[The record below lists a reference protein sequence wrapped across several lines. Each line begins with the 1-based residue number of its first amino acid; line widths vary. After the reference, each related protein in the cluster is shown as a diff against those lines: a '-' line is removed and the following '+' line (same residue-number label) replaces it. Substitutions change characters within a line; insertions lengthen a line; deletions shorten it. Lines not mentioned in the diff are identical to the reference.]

1 MHVVITGGAGFLGA
15 ALARRILAADSLRP
29 GGRASARVGRVT
41 LLDKAAPPDDLAL
54 DDRVH
59 SVVGDIS
66 DLFAGSRSRG
76 ILDAA
81 EVVFH
86 LAAAVSGE
94 CEADFDVG
102 MKANIVAGMAVLDGC
117 RRAGSTPTLV
127 FASSLAVFGGWPD
140 LPLPT
145 VVTDTT
151 LPTPRT
157 SYGVQKFVIEQL
169 VADYTRKGYIAGRSV
184 RLNTVCVR
192 PGRANA
198 AASGFLSAIIREP
211 LAGQRAVCPVPG
223 ETLVALSS
231 PERTL
236 EGLLRAAEA
245 STAEWGAPT
254 AINLPGIQVSVDHMV
269 EALERVAGPAAPSLI
284 DWVPD
289 PGIAAMVASWPS
301 AVDAPRARTLGLE
314 ADDDFESVV
323 RRYARDFANPA
334 TSAEN

>member
-1 MHVVITGGAGFLGA
+1 MIWLSTTECTAW
-15 ALARRILAADSLRP
+15 S
-29 GGRASARVGRVT
+29 VT
-41 LLDKAAPPDDLAL
+41 SRTCSPDLE
-54 DDRVH
+54 
-59 SVVGDIS
+59 
-66 DLFAGSRSRG
+66 SRD

-223 ETLVALSS
+223 GNSGRALVTGANA
-231 PERTL
+231 R
-236 EGLLRAAEA
+236 RA
-245 STAEWGAPT
+245 
-254 AINLPGIQVSVDHMV
+254 
-269 EALERVAGPAAPSLI
+269 VAGRRGVNCGMGRTHR
-284 DWVPD
+284 DQ
-289 PGIAAMVASWPS
+289 S
-301 AVDAPRARTLGLE
+301 A
-314 ADDDFESVV
+314 
-323 RRYARDFANPA
+323 RYAGV
-334 TSAEN
+334 S